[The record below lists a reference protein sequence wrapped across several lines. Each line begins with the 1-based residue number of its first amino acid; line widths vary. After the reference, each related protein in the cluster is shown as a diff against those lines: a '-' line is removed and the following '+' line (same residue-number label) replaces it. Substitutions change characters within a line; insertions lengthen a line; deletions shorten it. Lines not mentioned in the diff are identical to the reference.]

1 MLSDRRQRVLCALI
15 EEYIRHA
22 MPVGSRT
29 LTERY
34 SLGVSPATVRNDL
47 SALEEGGFIFQPH
60 ISAGRVPTDFGYR
73 AFVDDL
79 LENDLLQEENPY
91 PEVVSQLRQRAQELD
106 ELMEQSLRGPNA
118 PHQLPVHCGGTF
130 AAFRP
135 HSPDIPHLPKSR
147 RRVLLVV
154 VSQDGEVLNRQIGF
168 EEDVDAQD
176 LAKVQN
182 LMNMTFSGKTIDDMG
197 TGAQEDMFASVHNPL
212 FQVLLEELIVCVRES
227 DDGRSRRTGLSSLMA
242 MPEFSSSSSL
252 MPLMRLMEHEDVLWS
267 ALDGAEG
274 EEDQC
279 LVRIGTEN
287 PVPELSD
294 VSVVAGRYGR
304 GESAGIVAVIGPT
317 RMDYGSVIRA
327 VRAAQQAL
335 ADG

>member
-60 ISAGRVPTDFGYR
+60 TSAGRVPTDFGYR

-106 ELMEQSLRGPNA
+106 ELMEQTSEALMRLTNCLSIVVAPSLLSARIR
-118 PHQLPVHCGGTF
+118 QISLISL
-130 AAFRP
+130 
-135 HSPDIPHLPKSR
+135 SP

-168 EEDVDAQD
+168 EEDVDVQD

-182 LMNMTFSGKTIDDMG
+182 LMNMTFSGKTLDDMG
-197 TGAQEDMFASVHNPL
+197 TEVQEDMFASVHDPL
-212 FQVLLEELIVCVRES
+212 FQVMLEELIVCVRES

-252 MPLMRLMEHEDVLWS
+252 VPLMRLMEHEDVLCS

-274 EEDQC
+274 EDGQC
-279 LVRIGTEN
+279 LVRIGAEN
-287 PVPELSD
+287 PIPELSD

-335 ADG
+335 ADD